1 MPNRQINLFRPEL
14 RPRRD
19 YLTPSWAVAL
29 SLLAVAGMLG
39 WWVVLD
45 ERLAQQKQ
53 LLSALDVQ
61 VRQAQTEQT
70 RLGAMARRKSDTAL
84 QAQLN
89 ELQTQVG
96 QQQAMLETLRQGG
109 SGMER
114 MSSDERFSEV
124 MLALARRRIE
134 GVWITGFS
142 VSAAA
147 GPLQIQGRAQSAEL
161 LPRYMVQLGR
171 DDTLRGRV
179 ISDLRLNERSVTT
192 SPANDPGP
200 TALER
205 PGPVTQRF
213 VEFSIGGAGSAVRV
227 ASDSALANGG
237 NSGNSGNGVNV
248 RPASAAANA
257 VLGR

>member
-19 YLTPSWAVAL
+19 HLTLGRALGL
-29 SLLAVAGMLG
+29 SLLAVVGMLG
-39 WWVVLD
+39 WWAVLD
-45 ERLAQQKQ
+45 QSLAQQKQ
-53 LLSALDVQ
+53 LLTSLELQ
-61 VRQAQTEQT
+61 VRQTQAELM
-70 RLGAMARRKSDTAL
+70 RLTAMAGRKKDMAL
-84 QAQLN
+84 QAQLS
-89 ELQTQVG
+89 E
-96 QQQAMLETLRQGG
+96 LETQIGQKQALLEKLRQGG

-124 MLALARRRIE
+124 MLALARRRTE

-147 GPLQIQGRAQSAEL
+147 GPMQIQGRAQSAEL
-161 LPRYMVQLGR
+161 LPMYMVQLGR
-171 DDTLRGRV
+171 DDILRGRV
-179 ISDLRLNERSVTT
+179 ISDLRLNERSITT

-213 VEFSIGGAGSAVRV
+213 VEFSIGGAGSAGGVGG
-227 ASDSALANGG
+227 DSALVNGG
-237 NSGNSGNGVNV
+237 NGGSGGNV
-248 RPASAAANA
+248 RPTSALPNA